1 MLQIGVFQ
9 ASVNGRCGHSGQL
22 AIASDAVGR
31 GLRVTHENIGFS
43 DVYQYGFILNQA

>member
-22 AIASDAVGR
+22 AIAGDAVGR
-31 GLRVTHENIGFS
+31 GLKKTVYELRHG
-43 DVYQYGFILNQA
+43 DVLILII